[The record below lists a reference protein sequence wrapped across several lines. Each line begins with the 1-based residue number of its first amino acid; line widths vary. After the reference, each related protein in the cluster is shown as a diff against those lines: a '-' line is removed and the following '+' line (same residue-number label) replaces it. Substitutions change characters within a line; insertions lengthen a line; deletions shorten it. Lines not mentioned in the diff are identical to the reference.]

1 MGLVKYFSNTD
12 SHAQPAPPQS
22 PLHIAANILR
32 TRGMQPDDMRIAL
45 TSLTVM
51 YSAYLQNPLSLLI
64 LDNTGHKVG
73 IVDSVMKMVPQDR
86 IEMMTQITQELIFH
100 RDQPLKGRCLIVND
114 NKSFNKMSCHFD
126 PLLGRGI
133 TEMKASSRTKYG
145 SGMEKLKAEGPVSCI
160 VFIKK
165 FKDCALTHPYILR
178 VNAQG
183 RTTMNSEHLPVVF
196 GHASQD
202 LFAVDA
208 AMFKKNMELLKP
220 SAVHVPFAEDL
231 AKILSGNGHADRT
244 SFLEVIQ
251 RLLVSTTLINN
262 IKAPSK
268 VDTMAKFYDVDETAM
283 ANWLSVRGND
293 NHARILIGSGQ
304 ASENVPF
311 NQNKPLIATKYD
323 YYLLWVLL
331 NGVIVD
337 DANVLTGRQ
346 NRVFTA
352 IRNINIQRATGRT
365 FAALGS
371 NTNILLA
378 INRNPDSWTGRDN
391 ILKEVN
397 QDGGEELS
405 LADIENDLKH
415 LLEGGVIE
423 GHRPEGK
430 RDRHYHIMVTRVNDP
445 VMLPHPSTI
454 MDPVY
459 KGQAVDVINPIT
471 GKTDTI

>member
-12 SHAQPAPPQS
+12 SHAQLAPPQG
-22 PLHIAANILR
+22 PLHIAAEILR
-32 TRGMQPDDMRIAL
+32 TSGMQSDDMRIAL

-51 YSAYLQNPLSLLI
+51 NSAYLRNPLSLLI
-64 LDNTGHKVG
+64 LDNTGHKVS
-73 IVDSVMKMVPQDR
+73 IIDSAMKMVPQDR
-86 IEMMTQITQELIFH
+86 IEMMTQITQELIYH

-133 TEMKASSRTKYG
+133 TEMKAPSRTKYG
-145 SGMEKLKAEGPVSCI
+145 SGIEDLRAEGPVSCI

-196 GHASQD
+196 GHVSQD
-202 LFAVDA
+202 LFAVEA

-220 SAVHVPFAEDL
+220 GAVHVPFAEDL
-231 AKILSGNGHADRT
+231 AKHLSGNGHADRT
-244 SFLEVIQ
+244 SSFEVIQ
-251 RLLVSTTLINN
+251 RLLINMTLINN

-283 ANWLSVRGND
+283 ANWLSVRGNAD
-293 NHARILIGSGQ
+293 HDFKLLGSGHI
-304 ASENVPF
+304 ATKGRSVEVGPI
-311 NQNKPLIATKYD
+311 IATKYD

-331 NGVIVD
+331 NGIIVY
-337 DANVLTGRQ
+337 DANALSDRQ
-346 NRVFTA
+346 NRIFTA
-352 IRNINIQRATGRT
+352 IRNINIQRLTGRT
-365 FAALGS
+365 FAALGT
-371 NTNILLA
+371 NTNILVA
-378 INRNPDSWTGRDN
+378 TNRDPDSWTGRDN

-405 LADIENDLKH
+405 LADIEIDLKH
-415 LLEGGVIE
+415 LLEGGLIE

-430 RDRHYHIMVTRVNDP
+430 RDRHYHIMVIRVSDP
-445 VMLPHPSTI
+445 VMLPHPSGI

-459 KGQAVDVINPIT
+459 QGRAVDVINPIT
-471 GKTDTI
+471 DAPEKI